1 MKKEFLLAPGPSQ
14 VPPETLLEMAKPVFH
29 HRTKRF
35 QNIFAEVQEGLKYV
49 FQTKNPVLVFAS
61 SGTGAM
67 EGAVSSVLSPG
78 DKAISVVSGKFG
90 ERWSKLCKAFGVQS
104 IDIDVEWGKTVDP
117 AILKKELENNADVK
131 AVYVTLVETS
141 TGTLADIKKIGEVVG
156 KTDAIL
162 VVDAI
167 SGLGAD
173 MLMTDEWNVDITISG
188 SQKALMLP
196 PGLAFASVSEKAMKL
211 INEAKN
217 SSFYFSFKKAKAS
230 LDKNDTAYTPAVTLI
245 IGLKKSLDMIK
256 EETIEKVWKR
266 HEDNAAAMRQAVK
279 AIGLKLYSLNPA
291 NAVTAVWIPE
301 GVDGLA
307 FVKKIRD
314 EYGVT
319 MAGGQGDLKG
329 RIFRVAQM
337 GYANQFDT
345 VVASSAVEMVLSELG
360 YKFEHGAATKAAVA
374 ELIKRGVK

>member
-14 VPPETLLEMAKPVFH
+14 VPSETLLEMAKPVFH

-67 EGAVSSVLSPG
+67 EGSVSSVLSPG
-78 DKAISVVSGKFG
+78 DKAITVTGGKFG
-90 ERWSKLCKAFGVQS
+90 ERWKNLCKAFGAEA
-104 IDIDVEWGKTVDP
+104 IELTVEWGKSADP
-117 AILKKELENNADVK
+117 EAIKELLQKNKDVK

-141 TGTLADIKKIGEVVG
+141 TGTLVDIKKIGEIVKG
-156 KTDAIL
+156 SGAIL
-162 VVDAI
+162 VVDAV

-173 MLMTDEWNVDITISG
+173 KLLTDEWNVDIAVAG

-196 PGLAFASVSEKAMKL
+196 PGLAFAAVSEKAWKV
-211 INEAKN
+211 IENTKTSN
-217 SSFYFSFKKAKAS
+217 FYFSYKKAKAA
-230 LDKNDTAYTPAVTLI
+230 LDKNDTAFTPAVTLI

-256 EETIEKVWKR
+256 EETIEKIWKR
-266 HEDNAAAMRQAVK
+266 HEDNAASMRAAVE
-279 AIGLKLYSLNPA
+279 AIGLKLFSSNPA
-291 NAVTAVWIPE
+291 NAVTAVVIPE

-319 MAGGQGDLKG
+319 MAGGQAQVKG
-329 RIFRVAQM
+329 KIFRVAQM

-360 YKFEHGAATKAAVA
+360 YKFDKGSATKAAVA

>member
-104 IDIDVEWGKTVDP
+104 IDINVEWGKTVDP

>member
-90 ERWSKLCKAFGVQS
+90 ERWSKLCKAFKVQS
-104 IDIDVEWGKTVDP
+104 IDINVEWGKTVDP
-117 AILKKELENNADVK
+117 AILKKELEKNADVK

-141 TGTLADIKKIGEVVG
+141 TGTLADIKKIGEIVNR
-156 KTDAIL
+156 TDAIL

-173 MLMTDEWNVDITISG
+173 MFMADNWNVDIAISG

-211 INEAKN
+211 VDEAKN
-217 SSFYFSFKKAKAS
+217 PSFYFNFKKAKAS

-256 EETIEKVWKR
+256 TETIEKVWKR
-266 HEDNAAAMRQAVK
+266 HEDNASAMRQAVR
-279 AIGLKLYSLNPA
+279 AIGLKLYSQNPA

-301 GVDGLA
+301 SVDGAA

-319 MAGGQGDLKG
+319 MAGGQDNLKG

-345 VVASSAVEMVLSELG
+345 VVASSAIEMVFAELG
-360 YKFEHGAATKAAVA
+360 YKFEHGAATKSAVA

>member
-78 DKAISVVSGKFG
+78 DKAISVVGGKFG

-104 IDIDVEWGKTVDP
+104 IDINVEWGKTVDP
-117 AILKKELENNADVK
+117 AVLKKELENNKGVK

-141 TGTLADIKKIGEVVG
+141 TGTLADIKKIGEVV
-156 KTDAIL
+156 KNTPAIL

-173 MLMTDEWNVDITISG
+173 MFMTDEWNVDIAISG

-211 INEAKN
+211 VNESKN
-217 SSFYFSFKKAKAS
+217 TSFYFSFKKAKAS

-279 AIGLKLYSLNPA
+279 AIGLKLYSQNPA

-301 GVDGLA
+301 TVDGSA

-319 MAGGQGDLKG
+319 MAGGQEDLKG

-345 VVASSAVEMVLSELG
+345 VVASSAIEMVLAELG
-360 YKFEHGAATKAAVA
+360 YGFERGAATRAAVA

>member
-78 DKAISVVSGKFG
+78 DKAISVVGGKFG

-104 IDIDVEWGKTVDP
+104 IDINVEWGKTVDP

-141 TGTLADIKKIGEVVG
+141 TGTLADIKKIGEVVD
-156 KTDAIL
+156 KTDAVL

-279 AIGLKLYSLNPA
+279 AIGLKLYSRNPA

-301 GVDGLA
+301 DVDGSA

-345 VVASSAVEMVLSELG
+345 VVAASSVEMVLSELG

>member
-14 VPPETLLEMAKPVFH
+14 VPSETLLEMAKPVFH

-49 FQTKNPVLVFAS
+49 FQTKNPVLVFSS

-67 EGAVSSVLSPG
+67 EGSVSSVLSPG
-78 DKAISVVSGKFG
+78 DKAITVTGGKFG
-90 ERWSKLCKAFGVQS
+90 ERWKNLCKAFGAEAIELTVQ
-104 IDIDVEWGKTVDP
+104 WGKSVDP
-117 AILKKELENNADVK
+117 EAIKELLQKHNDIK

-141 TGTLADIKKIGEVVG
+141 TGTLVDIQKIGEIVKG
-156 KTDAIL
+156 TGAIL
-162 VVDAI
+162 VVDAV

-173 MLMTDEWNVDITISG
+173 KFLTDEWNVDIAVAG

-196 PGLAFASVSEKAMKL
+196 PGLAFAAVSEKAWKV
-211 INEAKN
+211 IENAKTSN
-217 SSFYFSFKKAKAS
+217 FYFSYKKAKAS
-230 LDKNDTAYTPAVTLI
+230 LDKNDTAFTPAVTLI

-266 HEDNAAAMRQAVK
+266 HEDNAASMRAAVE
-279 AIGLKLYSLNPA
+279 AIGLKLFSLNPA
-291 NAVTAVWIPE
+291 NAVTAVVIPE

-319 MAGGQGDLKG
+319 MAGGQAQVKG
-329 RIFRVAQM
+329 KIFRVAQM

-360 YKFEHGAATKAAVA
+360 YKFDKGSATKAAVA

>member
-78 DKAISVVSGKFG
+78 DKAISVVGGKFG

-104 IDIDVEWGKTVDP
+104 IDINVEWGKTIDP
-117 AILKKELENNADVK
+117 AVLKKELENNKDVK

-141 TGTLADIKKIGEVVG
+141 TGTLADIKKIGEVVK
-156 KTDAIL
+156 KTNAIL

-173 MLMTDEWNVDITISG
+173 MLMTDEWNVDIAISG

-211 INEAKN
+211 VNEAKN
-217 SSFYFSFKKAKAS
+217 ASFYFSFKKAKAS

-279 AIGLKLYSLNPA
+279 AIGLKLYSQSPA

-301 GVDGLA
+301 SVDGSA

-319 MAGGQGDLKG
+319 MAGGQETLKG

-345 VVASSAVEMVLSELG
+345 VVASSAIEMVLAELG
-360 YKFEHGAATKAAVA
+360 YGFEHGAATRAAVA

>member
-67 EGAVSSVLSPG
+67 EGAVSSVLSSG